1 MYYQDYYRDDDF
13 FFHKSRDVIK
23 STAIYGMHTHEMYEI
38 YFPIKANGRLF
49 IEGNGYP
56 LLADTIFLM
65 RSNEAHHITLEP
77 ESVYERMVLHFQ
89 PDAIAAIDPR
99 LTLLAP
105 FTNRPLGQGNAHTL
119 TQSSLTRIRSCFDDI
134 LRIES
139 DSYQKRLAIQTSLFS
154 ILTELNRCFSLEPP
168 AKNAA
173 GNSRI
178 SEIISYINA
187 HLTDEL
193 SVTLLCDTFFIS
205 KSHLNK
211 LFLQHTSSTVWKYV
225 ETKRLVNAKNLL
237 KTGVPASQAC
247 EQSGFANYST
257 FYRAYR
263 KLFGESPFS
272 DSPRG

>member
-1 MYYQDYYRDDDF
+1 MYYQDYYRDNDF
-13 FFHKSRDVIK
+13 FFHKSYDVIE
-23 STAIYGMHTHEMYEI
+23 STAIYGMHTHEMCEI
-38 YFPIKANGRLF
+38 YFPIRGNGRLF
-49 IEGNGYP
+49 VEGNCYP

-77 ESVYERMVLHFQ
+77 DSVYERMVLHFQ
-89 PDAIAAIDPR
+89 PHAIATVDPR

-105 FTNRPLGQGNAHTL
+105 FTNRPLGQGNAYTL

-154 ILTELNRCFSLEPP
+154 ILTELNRCFSSEPP
-168 AKNAA
+168 AEGMAKN
-173 GNSRI
+173 NRI
-178 SEIISYINA
+178 SEIISYIND

-193 SVTLLCDTFFIS
+193 SVALLCDTFYIS

-237 KTGVPASQAC
+237 KSGIPASEAC
-247 EQSGFANYST
+247 ELSGFDNYST
-257 FYRAYR
+257 FFRAYK
-263 KLFGESPFS
+263 KLFGESPIT
-272 DSPRG
+272 DTMRG